1 MATSGAPVR
10 DRPVR
15 VRPEHVVLTVAAAA
29 WAALVLP
36 AASGAAHAHTTATS
50 PGALPAVLAGWAV
63 MVAAMMLPPTLPLV
77 RTLAA
82 LDAGRARLP
91 VLGVGAVLGV
101 WLTVGAALIAV
112 AGGVALLLPATAR
125 AHEVVV
131 GIALS
136 VAGAYQFTPLKAAC
150 LTACRTPRWF
160 VLRYWHGRSA
170 VAETARIGAAYG
182 VACVGCCW
190 ALMALCV
197 VGGATALPSMVV
209 LTALMAVE
217 RLTPRGRR
225 AARTAGRLLILA
237 GAAAVLG
244 VLPDP
249 LALLL
254 VGAH

>member
-1 MATSGAPVR
+1 MAVPHVPARARS
-10 DRPVR
+10 VR
-15 VRPEHVVLTVAAAA
+15 VRPDHVVLAVAATA

-36 AASGAAHAHTTATS
+36 ASTGGAHTQAGAASTTALL
-50 PGALPAVLAGWAV
+50 GGWAV
-63 MVAAMMLPPTLPLV
+63 MFTAMMLPLV

-82 LDAGRARLP
+82 LDGGRARLP
-91 VLGVGAVLGV
+91 LLGVGAVTAV
-101 WLTVGAALIAV
+101 WLAVGVVLLALATGV
-112 AGGVALLLPATAR
+112 AGLLPATPRAHEITVGVALL
-125 AHEVVV
+125 
-131 GIALS
+131 

-160 VLRYWHGRSA
+160 VLRHWHGRSA

-197 VGGATALPSMVV
+197 VGGAAALPSMVV

-225 AARTAGRLLILA
+225 AARTAGRLLIVA

-244 VLPDP
+244 VLPDA
-249 LALLL
+249 LAVLL

>member
-1 MATSGAPVR
+1 MAVPHDPARARS
-10 DRPVR
+10 VR
-15 VRPEHVVLTVAAAA
+15 VRPEHVVLAVAATA

-36 AASGAAHAHTTATS
+36 AITGRAHTHAGAASTTALL
-50 PGALPAVLAGWAV
+50 GGWAV

-82 LDAGRARLP
+82 LDGGRARLP
-91 VLGVGAVLGV
+91 LLAVGAVTAV
-101 WLTVGAALIAV
+101 WLAVGVVLHALATGVTGLLPATPRAHEITV
-112 AGGVALLLPATAR
+112 GVALL
-125 AHEVVV
+125 
-131 GIALS
+131 

-160 VLRYWHGRSA
+160 VLRHWHGRSA

-197 VGGATALPSMVV
+197 AGGAAALPSMVA

-217 RLTPRGRR
+217 RLDPRGRR
-225 AARTAGRLLILA
+225 FARTAGWFLIVA
-237 GAAAVLG
+237 GAASVLG

-254 VGAH
+254 LGTH